1 MKQTMSDRLHTWI
14 RAGHGGFY
22 LQSGEEERVD
32 SVLHEVAA
40 MAEMRIREW
49 NLAWGW
55 VNPGNKTPLSM
66 TPQQPPQCA
75 LQLAELLDDEL
86 DGTLFVIK
94 NAHQVIDGDQLVAA
108 RLQQLMLRIQRHHQ
122 GRCALVCV
130 DYRQALPAMIEP
142 YMTAITLPLP
152 SAAEIQQQIAHFAAA
167 RDITLAAGVS
177 PRLITLLSG
186 LTFREIRQS
195 LAVALEMHGGFD
207 ESSLDTLLAEKE
219 QIIAKSGVLEMVKV
233 HESLQDIG
241 GLENLKSWL
250 QRKATILHRLDEA
263 KQQGLP
269 SPKGV
274 LVAGMPGCGKSLTA
288 KAVASLFHLPLLRLD
303 IGSLL
308 GKYVGES
315 EHNMRRA
322 LAMAESISP
331 CVLWIDELEKA
342 FAGIGGQGT
351 SEVTSRLLGY
361 FLTWMQEKQG
371 AVFVVATAND
381 VSVIPPE
388 LLRKGRFDEVF
399 YVGFPHIS
407 ERKSILQIQL
417 QDTWDQFDEAQQH
430 QLALKCRDFAGA
442 DIQNAVNEAREQ
454 AFLDAT
460 PLAFDHILAAI
471 AHTVPLRETLRNKV
485 MEYEKKFEEMKL
497 KPASRHEGLSLTQ
510 MIALAEHSNP
520 HERLRV
526 ALHEECSADLLAKLA
541 GDSDTKVRHAVFANL
556 HCDEKILSRYLDE
569 VTKGKS
575 SDIELMKIAVCHPNA
590 PDSLVKDLVSNE
602 ILTEQIKI
610 ELAGQDNCPAKLLA
624 LFSETDNV
632 RLLSSV
638 FTHPALPHS
647 CMDKHVTHPNP
658 LLRAALASNNQLS
671 EAVQLLLAK
680 DNETNVRA
688 ALAANGN
695 LSTIVIQMLANDSDV
710 SVIEKLNMM
719 QNHQEHIEN
728 SNRDDVADI
737 ARVVISG
744 DVELLSTW
752 AQKRNLSTE
761 AQRRFALQ
769 VRDSA
774 PLELFAQNTT
784 LAASVQQ
791 LLANEGSENVRLAL
805 ASNTALIESVQAY
818 LLKTVQP
825 EAKKRLAINPT
836 LAACLQLEMLN
847 EPTEFRQALAGNPAL
862 TEEVQTL
869 LLKHHE
875 RNEVRVLAKNPA
887 LVYPLQ
893 HQLLETLYRT
903 KELDQMLAQNS
914 HLDPSL
920 IAKLRTSDSVWV
932 DIYLARNPVIP
943 YGLLLEYC
951 SNGREERV
959 LHSAASHPNLTEE
972 AQAKLMHAS
981 LGVLRRLAEHP
992 LLAPAQQLVL
1002 AGKGKL
1008 EILVALLHNPAISPR
1023 CKVTCLSMIAEREE
1037 LKAGLKEKINKLVT
1051 EIGPVKIAS
1060 SGRIGFFTGTIQE
1073 TFSKV
1078 KGDQL
1083 ENMKFELARLT
1094 AIEEQLVLV

>member
-1 MKQTMSDRLHTWI
+1 MQQTISARLHTWI

-32 SVLHEVAA
+32 DVLQEVARLA
-40 MAEMRIREW
+40 KMRIREW

-55 VNPGNKTPLSM
+55 VNPGNKVPISL

-108 RLQQLMLRIQRHHQ
+108 RLQQLLLRIQRHHQ
-122 GRCALVCV
+122 GRCALLCV
-130 DYRQALPAMIEP
+130 DDRQALPTLIEP

-152 SAAEIQQQIAHFAAA
+152 GTAEIQQQIAHFVSA
-167 RDITLAAGVS
+167 RDITIAAGVI

-186 LTFREIRQS
+186 LTFCEIRQS
-195 LAVALEMHGGFD
+195 LAVAWEMHGGFD

-233 HESLQDIG
+233 RESLQDIG

-250 QRKATILHRLDEA
+250 QRKAAVLHRLDEA
-263 KQQGLP
+263 KQQGVP

-407 ERKSILQIQL
+407 ERKSILHIQL
-417 QDTWDQFDEAQQH
+417 QEAWDQFDEAQQ
-430 QLALKCRDFAGA
+430 QRLAFKCRDFAGA
-442 DIQNAVNEAREQ
+442 DIHNAVNEAREH
-454 AFLDAT
+454 AFLDAI
-460 PLAFDHILAAI
+460 PLTFEHILAAI
-471 AHTVPLRETLRNKV
+471 ENTVPLRETLRKKV
-485 MEYEKKFEEMKL
+485 MEYEQKFEEMKL

-526 ALHEECSADLLAKLA
+526 AQHEECSADLLAKLA
-541 GDSDTKVRHAVFANL
+541 DDIDSNVRHAVFANH
-556 HCDEKILSRYLDE
+556 HCDEKILSRYLVD
-569 VTKGKS
+569 VAAGNDN
-575 SDIELMKIAVCHPNA
+575 DIALMKIAVCHPNA
-590 PDSLVKDLVSNE
+590 PYSLVSDLASKE
-602 ILTEQIKI
+602 ILNEQIKI
-610 ELAGQDNCPAKLLA
+610 ELAGQENCPAKLLA
-624 LFSETDNV
+624 LFAETGSV

-638 FTHPALPHS
+638 LTHPALPHS
-647 CMDKHVTHPNP
+647 CMDEYVAHSNP
-658 LLRAALASNNQLS
+658 LLRAALAGNSKLS
-671 EAVQLLLAK
+671 DAVQLLLAK
-680 DNETNVRA
+680 DSETNVRI
-688 ALAANGN
+688 ALAANSS
-695 LSTIVIQMLANDSDV
+695 LTATVMQVLANDTDV
-710 SVIEKLNMM
+710 SVIATLDAW
-719 QNHQEHIEN
+719 QNHQKTIAT
-728 SNRDDVADI
+728 SGQDDVADI
-737 ARVVISG
+737 ARIVING
-744 DVELLSTW
+744 DVELLCTW

-769 VRDSA
+769 VRDSTA
-774 PLELFAQNTT
+774 LELFAQNIT
-784 LAASVQQ
+784 LTASVQQ
-791 LLANEGSENVRLAL
+791 LLANEGSEHVRLAL
-805 ASNTALIESVQAY
+805 ASNNALAESVQAY

-825 EAKKRLAINPT
+825 DAKKRLAMNPA
-836 LAACLQLEMLN
+836 LSPRLQLQILN
-847 EPTEFRQALAGNPAL
+847 NATEFRQALAENPAL
-862 TEEVQTL
+862 TEEVQTN
-869 LLKHHE
+869 LLKDHLRYE
-875 RNEVRVLAKNPA
+875 LRILAKNPA
-887 LVYPLQ
+887 LIYPLQ
-893 HQLLETLYRT
+893 HQLLETSFRT
-903 KELDQMLAQNS
+903 KELDQALAQNS
-914 HLDPSL
+914 HLDPAL
-920 IAKLRTSDSVWV
+920 ITRLRTSDSVLV
-932 DIYLARNPVIP
+932 DVYLARNPVIP
-943 YGLLLEYC
+943 SELLLEYC
-951 SNGREERV
+951 NADRKEPI
-959 LHSAASHPNLTEE
+959 LLSAATNPNLTEE

-981 LGVLRRLAEHP
+981 LAVLCRLAGHP

-1002 AGKGKL
+1002 AAKGKF
-1008 EILVALLHNPAISPR
+1008 EILLALLHNPVISPR
-1023 CKVTCLSMIAEREE
+1023 CKVTCLTLLAERVEFQTR
-1037 LKAGLKEKINKLVT
+1037 LKEKVDKLVA
-1051 EIGPVKIAS
+1051 EIGARRMAH
-1060 SGRIGFFTGTIQE
+1060 SGPIGFLNGTIQE
-1073 TFSKV
+1073 TLNKV
-1078 KGDQL
+1078 KGNKL
-1083 ENMKFELARLT
+1083 ESMKFELAQLH
-1094 AIEEQLVLV
+1094 AIEQQLALI

>member
-1 MKQTMSDRLHTWI
+1 MQQTMSARLYTWI

-32 SVLHEVAA
+32 SVLQDVSELAK
-40 MAEMRIREW
+40 MRIREW

-55 VNPGNKTPLSM
+55 VNPGNKVPISL

-108 RLQQLMLRIQRHHQ
+108 RLQQLLLRIQRHHQ
-122 GRCALVCV
+122 GRCALFCV
-130 DYRQALPAMIEP
+130 DDRQALPTLIEP

-152 SAAEIQQQIAHFAAA
+152 SAAEIQQQIADFVAA
-167 RDITLAAGVS
+167 RDITLIADVI

-186 LTFREIRQS
+186 LSLREIRQS
-195 LAVALEMHGGFD
+195 LAVALEMHGGFN
-207 ESSLDTLLAEKE
+207 EGSLDTLLAEKE

-233 HESLQDIG
+233 RESLQDIG

-250 QRKATILHRLDEA
+250 QRKATILHQLDEA
-263 KQQGLP
+263 KQWGLP

-417 QDTWDQFDEAQQH
+417 QVSWDKFSEEQQQ

-442 DIQNAVNEAREQ
+442 DIQNAANEAREQ
-454 AFLDAT
+454 AFLDST
-460 PLAFDHILAAI
+460 PLAFEHILAAI
-471 AHTVPLRETLRNKV
+471 ENTVPLRETLRKKV
-485 MEYEKKFEEMKL
+485 MEYEQKFEEMKL

-526 ALHEECSADLLAKLA
+526 AQHEECSADLLAKLA
-541 GDSDTKVRHAVFANL
+541 GDSDSNVRHAAFANH
-556 HCDEKILSRYLDE
+556 HCDEKILSSYLVE
-569 VTKGKS
+569 VAEGKN
-575 SDIELMKIAVCHPNA
+575 SDIELIKIAVCHPNA
-590 PDSLVKDLVSNE
+590 PVSLVGDLVSKK
-602 ILTEQIKI
+602 IITEQTKI
-610 ELAGQDNCPAKLLA
+610 ELTAQNNCPEKLLV
-624 LFSETDNV
+624 LFVKTDNI

-638 FTHPALPHS
+638 LTHPALPHS
-647 CMDKHVTHPNP
+647 CMDEHVTHPNS
-658 LLRAALASNNQLS
+658 LIRASLAGNTALS
-671 EAVQLLLAK
+671 ESAQLLLAK
-680 DNETNVRA
+680 DTEINVRA
-688 ALAANGN
+688 ALAANN
-695 LSTIVIQMLANDSDV
+695 CLTATVIQILANDSDV
-710 SVIEKLNMM
+710 SVIMALDESQNNEKTF
-719 QNHQEHIEN
+719 ETSEK
-728 SNRDDVADI
+728 DDVAEI
-737 ARVVISG
+737 ARIVING
-744 DVELLSTW
+744 DVKQLSIW
-752 AQKRNLSTE
+752 AQKRNLSLE
-761 AQRRFALQ
+761 AQRRFASH
-769 VRDSA
+769 VRDSSA
-774 PLELFAQNTT
+774 LELFAQNTT
-784 LAASVQQ
+784 LVASVQQ
-791 LLANEGSENVRLAL
+791 LLANEGSEHVRLAL
-805 ASNTALIESVQAY
+805 ASNTALVESVQTY

-825 EAKKRLAINPT
+825 EAKKRLAINPALT
-836 LAACLQLEMLN
+836 ARLQLDMLN
-847 EPTEFRQALAGNPAL
+847 EASEFRQMLAGNPAL
-862 TEEVQTL
+862 TEEVQVKF
-869 LLKHHE
+869 LKYHRRDE
-875 RNEVRVLAKNPA
+875 LRILAKNPA
-887 LVYPLQ
+887 LVHHLQ
-893 HQLLETLYRT
+893 HQLLEAPFHH
-903 KELDQMLAQNS
+903 KDIDQALAQND

-920 IAKLRTSDSVWV
+920 IPKLRTNDSVWV
-932 DIYLARNPVIP
+932 DIHLARNPVIP
-943 YGLLLEYC
+943 LGLLLEYC
-951 SNGREERV
+951 SAGREERI
-959 LHSAASHPNLTEE
+959 LISAATNPNLTEE

-981 LGVLRRLAEHP
+981 LMVLCRLAEHP
-992 LLAPAQQLVL
+992 QLAPAQQLVL
-1002 AGKGKL
+1002 AAKERL
-1008 EILVALLHNPAISPR
+1008 EILLALLHNPAISMR
-1023 CKVTCLSMIAEREE
+1023 CKMTCLSMIAEREE
-1037 LKAGLKEKINKLVT
+1037 LRTRLKLKINKIVADIEPIKMVAAIPLGI
-1051 EIGPVKIAS
+1051 IG
-1060 SGRIGFFTGTIQE
+1060 GTIQE
-1073 TFSKV
+1073 TIKKV
-1078 KGDQL
+1078 KGDKQENLRYELERLKNIEQQL
-1083 ENMKFELARLT
+1083 SL
-1094 AIEEQLVLV
+1094 I

>member
-1 MKQTMSDRLHTWI
+1 MQQTLSARLHTWI

-32 SVLHEVAA
+32 SVLHEVARLA
-40 MAEMRIREW
+40 KLHIREW

-55 VNPGNKTPLSM
+55 VNPYNKVPISL

-108 RLQQLMLRIQRHHQ
+108 RLQQLLLRIQRHHQ
-122 GRCALVCV
+122 GCCALVCV
-130 DYRQALPAMIEP
+130 DDRQTLPTLIEP

-152 SAAEIQQQIAHFAAA
+152 SAAEIQKQIMDFVAA
-167 RDITLAAGVS
+167 RDITLAAGVT

-195 LAVALEMHGGFD
+195 LAVAWEMHGGFD
-207 ESSLDTLLAEKE
+207 ESSLDTMLAEKE

-233 HESLQDIG
+233 RESLQDIG
-241 GLENLKSWL
+241 GLENLKNWI

-263 KQQGLP
+263 KQRGLP

-417 QDTWDQFDEAQQH
+417 QASWDQFDEAQQQ

-471 AHTVPLRETLRNKV
+471 THTVPLRETLRKKV

-541 GDSDTKVRHAVFANL
+541 DDSDTNVRCAVFANH
-556 HCDEKILSRYLDE
+556 HCDEKILSRYLVE
-569 VTKGKS
+569 VAEGKN
-575 SDIELMKIAVCHPNA
+575 SDIELIKIAVCHPNA
-590 PDSLVKDLVSNE
+590 PDSLVEDLISKE

-610 ELAGQDNCPAKLLA
+610 ELAGQDNCPVKLLS
-624 LFSETDNV
+624 LFSETGNV
-632 RLLSSV
+632 KLLSSV
-638 FTHPALPHS
+638 LTHPALPHS
-647 CMDKHVTHPNP
+647 CMNKHVSHPNP
-658 LLRAALASNNQLS
+658 LLRAALAGNNKLS
-671 EAVQLLLAK
+671 EAAQLLLAE
-680 DNETNVRA
+680 DSDSNVRA
-688 ALAANGN
+688 ALAANAC
-695 LSTIVIQMLANDSDV
+695 LTATVIHMLARDNDV
-710 SVIEKLNMM
+710 FVIATLNTM
-719 QNHQEHIEN
+719 QNHQKSIATN
-728 SNRDDVADI
+728 SQDDVADI
-737 ARVVISG
+737 ARVVING
-744 DVELLSTW
+744 DVEVLCKW
-752 AQKRNLSTE
+752 AQKTHLSTE

-774 PLELFAQNTT
+774 PLELFAQNTM
-784 LAASVQQ
+784 LAAPVQQ

-805 ASNTALIESVQAY
+805 ASNPALVESVQVY

-825 EAKKRLAINPT
+825 EAKKRLAINPA
-836 LAACLQLEMLN
+836 LAVRLQLDMFN
-847 EPTEFRQALAGNPAL
+847 EASEFREALAENPAL
-862 TEEVQTL
+862 DEEVQTL
-869 LLKHHE
+869 FLKNHRRAE
-875 RNEVRVLAKNPA
+875 LRKLASNPA
-887 LVYPLQ
+887 LIYALQ
-893 HQLLETLYRT
+893 NKLLEVPFRH
-903 KELDQMLAQNS
+903 KDIDQALAQNKN
-914 HLDPSL
+914 LDPTL
-920 IAKLRTSDSVWV
+920 IAKLRISDPTSV
-932 DIYLARNPVIP
+932 DIYLARNPVTP
-943 YGLLLEYC
+943 FELLLEYC
-951 SNGREERV
+951 SAGREERI
-959 LHSAASHPNLTEE
+959 LLSAASNPNLTEE

-981 LGVLRRLAEHP
+981 LAVLCRLAEHP

-1002 AGKGKL
+1002 AAKGKL
-1008 EILVALLHNPAISPR
+1008 EILLALLHNPVISPR
-1023 CKVTCLSMIAEREE
+1023 CKITCLSMIAEREE
-1037 LKAGLKEKINKLVT
+1037 FHTRLREKINKLVAD
-1051 EIGPVKIAS
+1051 IGPVKNS
-1060 SGRIGFFTGTIQE
+1060 LSGPIGFISGTIQG
-1073 TFSKV
+1073 TINKA
-1078 KGDQL
+1078 KGDQQ
-1083 ENMKFELARLT
+1083 ENMKYELARLT
-1094 AIEEQLVLV
+1094 AIEQQLILV

>member
-1 MKQTMSDRLHTWI
+1 MQQTMSARLHTWI

-32 SVLHEVAA
+32 SVLHEVAGLTK
-40 MAEMRIREW
+40 MRIREW

-55 VNPGNKTPLSM
+55 VNPGNKVPISL

-75 LQLAELLDDEL
+75 LQLAELLDDDL

-108 RLQQLMLRIQRHHQ
+108 RLQQLLLRIQRHHK
-122 GRCALVCV
+122 GRCALLCV
-130 DYRQALPAMIEP
+130 DDRQALPTLIEP

-152 SAAEIQQQIAHFAAA
+152 SAAEIQQQIADFVAA
-167 RDITLAAGVS
+167 RDITLAAGVI

-195 LAVALEMHGGFD
+195 LAVAWEMHGGFD

-233 HESLQDIG
+233 RESLQDIG
-241 GLENLKSWL
+241 GLENLKCWL

-417 QDTWDQFDEAQQH
+417 QGAWEQFDEAQQ
-430 QLALKCRDFAGA
+430 QLLAFKCRDFAGA

-460 PLAFDHILAAI
+460 PLAFEYILAAI
-471 AHTVPLRETLRNKV
+471 ENTVPLRETLRKKV
-485 MEYEKKFEEMKL
+485 MEYEQKFEEMKL
-497 KPASRHEGLSLTQ
+497 KPASKHEGLSLTQ

-526 ALHEECSADLLAKLA
+526 AQHEECSADLLAKLA
-541 GDSDTKVRHAVFANL
+541 GDSDCNVRHAVFANH
-556 HCDEKILSRYLDE
+556 HCDEKILSRYLVD
-569 VTKGKS
+569 VAAGNN

-590 PDSLVKDLVSNE
+590 PYSLVADLVSKE

-610 ELAGQDNCPAKLLA
+610 ELAAQENCPAKLLA
-624 LFSETDNV
+624 LFADTGNI

-638 FTHPALPHS
+638 LIHPALPHS
-647 CMDKHVTHPNP
+647 CMDEYVTHANP
-658 LLRAALASNNQLS
+658 LLRTALAGNSQLS
-671 EAVQLLLAK
+671 EAAQLLLAK
-680 DNETNVRA
+680 DSETNVRT
-688 ALAANGN
+688 ALAANIS
-695 LSTIVIQMLANDSDV
+695 LTETVMQMLANDSDV
-710 SVIEKLNMM
+710 SVIAALDTSQIN
-719 QNHQEHIEN
+719 QEIIAT
-728 SNRDDVADI
+728 SGQDDVANI
-737 ARVVISG
+737 ARIVING

-769 VRDSA
+769 VRDNA
-774 PLELFAQNTT
+774 ALELFAQNTT

-791 LLANEGSENVRLAL
+791 LLANEGSEHVRLAL
-805 ASNTALIESVQAY
+805 ASNAALVESVQAY

-825 EAKKRLAINPT
+825 EAKKRLAINPA
-836 LAACLQLEMLN
+836 LAARLQLEMLN
-847 EPTEFRQALAGNPAL
+847 EGSEFRQSLAANPAL
-862 TEEVQTL
+862 TEEVQVS
-869 LLKHHE
+869 LLKHNRRDE
-875 RNEVRVLAKNPA
+875 LRVLAKNPA
-887 LVYPLQ
+887 LVYLLQ
-893 HQLLETLYRT
+893 HKLLEASFRH
-903 KELDQMLAQNS
+903 KDIDHALAQNN
-914 HLDPSL
+914 HLDPTL
-920 IAKLRTSDSVWV
+920 IAKLRTSDSMWV
-932 DIYLARNPVIP
+932 DIYLARNPVTP
-943 YGLLLEYC
+943 FGLLLEYC
-951 SNGREERV
+951 SAGREERI
-959 LHSAASHPNLTEE
+959 LLSAASNPNLTEE

-981 LGVLRRLAEHP
+981 LMVLCRLAEHP
-992 LLAPAQQLVL
+992 MLAPAQQLVL
-1002 AGKGKL
+1002 AAKGKL
-1008 EILVALLHNPAISPR
+1008 EILLALLHNPVISPR
-1023 CKVTCLSMIAEREE
+1023 CKITCLTMIAEREE
-1037 LKAGLKEKINKLVT
+1037 FQTRLKEKIDKLVA
-1051 EIGPVKIAS
+1051 EIGPAKMAL
-1060 SGRIGFFTGTIQE
+1060 SGPIGFLSGTIQE
-1073 TFSKV
+1073 TFNKV
-1078 KGDQL
+1078 KGNKLD
-1083 ENMKFELARLT
+1083 NMKYELAQLS
-1094 AIEEQLVLV
+1094 AIEQQLALI